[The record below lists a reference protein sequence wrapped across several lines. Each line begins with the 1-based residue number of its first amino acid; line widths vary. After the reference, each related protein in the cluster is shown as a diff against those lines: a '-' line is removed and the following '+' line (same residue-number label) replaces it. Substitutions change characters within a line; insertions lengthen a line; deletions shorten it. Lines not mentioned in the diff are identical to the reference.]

1 IITATV
7 FTSRGQ
13 EAISVGSAYALG
25 PNDFVSPITRNIGA
39 MLVRGVRPRDI
50 FTQYM
55 GKATRMVQ
63 KLKSCG
69 LTIVIVE
76 HSAEPLVPS
85 YSAVRRDRLHWNN
98 ETIVAPL
105 MVTLQMIMR
114 HKLANRIPQ
123 RVFTKEDHL
132 PQAILPNRSDEPFR
146 ISIRIRRLRRQ
157 FDGLDSDRGKRS
169 EKLPRVKRISIV
181 DQIARFS
188 VSRR

>member
-1 IITATV
+1 
-7 FTSRGQ
+7 
-13 EAISVGSAYALG
+13 
-25 PNDFVSPITRNIGA
+25 
-39 MLVRGVRPRDI
+39 
-50 FTQYM
+50 
-55 GKATRMVQ
+55 MVQ
-63 KLKSCG
+63 KLKSRG

-76 HSAEPLVPS
+76 HSAKPLVLS

-123 RVFTKEDHL
+123 SVFTKEDHL
-132 PQAILPNRSDEPFR
+132 LQTILPNRSDEPFR
-146 ISIRIRRLRRQ
+146 ISIQIRRLRRQ

-181 DQIARFS
+181 DQIALPREKTINGIGEIAFDLNHPQPFAELAMPPICTRRVDRSMKNRTMNRVNPEQVHTSMVKKS
-188 VSRR
+188 VATI

>member
-1 IITATV
+1 M
-7 FTSRGQ
+7 
-13 EAISVGSAYALG
+13 LG
-25 PNDFVSPITRNIGA
+25 PAIEQ
-39 MLVRGVRPRDI
+39 VRLR
-50 FTQYM
+50 QS
-55 GKATRMVQ
+55 RMVQ

-76 HSAEPLVPS
+76 HSGEPLVLS

-98 ETIVAPL
+98 ETIVESL

-114 HKLANRIPQ
+114 HELANRIPQ

-146 ISIRIRRLRRQ
+146 ISIQIRRLRRQ

-169 EKLPRVKRISIV
+169 EKLPRVEWISIV
-181 DQIARFS
+181 DQIPLPREKTINRIGQIACDLNHPQSIHETAEAADLHAPCRQIHEE
-188 VSRR
+188 